1 MGKKDNFYWSWRQW
15 NRREAALISSS
26 VGKSTNE
33 LLIECFKLEY
43 SAFEFIIAVSSSGTD
58 LQASDPNSWIFTDP
72 ASFPLQRKL
81 WNSYFLVVETLD
93 EKQVH
98 IVKQVRRVILKPA
111 ETPCS
116 KNWLLLAGQ
125 GSQALAWI
133 THWAWLETLIRN
145 LLRWVW
151 CLN

>member
-1 MGKKDNFYWSWRQW
+1 MAWAKKTISIEVEDNEIVEKQTVF
-15 NRREAALISSS
+15 LLG

-33 LLIECFKLEY
+33 LLIECFKQEY
-43 SAFEFIIAVSSSGTD
+43 SAFKFIIAVSSSGTD

-116 KNWLLLAGQ
+116 NNSL
-125 GSQALAWI
+125 
-133 THWAWLETLIRN
+133 
-145 LLRWVW
+145 
-151 CLN
+151 